1 MLVRKYQ
8 PGEETELWRLYFNT
22 IRTVASRDY
31 TFEQVRAWA
40 PDEVDPERW
49 RRKIEAINPFV
60 CVHEQIIVGY
70 ADLQP
75 TGYIDHFYVHH
86 RWQGQGVG
94 KRLFETV
101 ESEATLQ
108 EIVQLSADVSI
119 TARPFFE
126 SRGFRVVA
134 PQEVTLGTVI
144 LRNFKM
150 TKTIGGCHEL
160 TS

>member
-22 IRTVASRDY
+22 VRTVAIRDY

-49 RRKIEAINPFV
+49 RRRIEGINPFV
-60 CVHEQIIVGY
+60 CVRGQVIVGY

-75 TGYIDHFYVHH
+75 TGYIDHFFVHH
-86 RWQGQGVG
+86 QWQGQGVG
-94 KRLFETV
+94 KRLFETI
-101 ESEATLQ
+101 ESEAKLQ
-108 EIVQLSADVSI
+108 DVDQLSADVSI

-134 PQEVTLGTVI
+134 PQEVTLGTVV

-150 TKTIGGCHEL
+150 TKTIGGRYEV